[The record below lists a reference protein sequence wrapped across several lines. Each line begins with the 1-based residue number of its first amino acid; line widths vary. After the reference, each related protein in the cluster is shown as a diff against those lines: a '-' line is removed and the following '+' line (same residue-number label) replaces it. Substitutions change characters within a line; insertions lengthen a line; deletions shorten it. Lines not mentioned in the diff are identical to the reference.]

1 MAKVDTFTL
10 QTTLYSDTRIP
21 FQFRGNGLPAAPRGV
36 ELSVLLAWIE
46 ANISINGADPVSAS
60 ITTGAPSVAIP
71 AGKLLEKF
79 VVIGA
84 ASGTFSLGTTVSG
97 TDLFESEPYDTN
109 GAVFVIEKYFKTAGN
124 IYFSGFTGTLTVK
137 LYYR

>member
-1 MAKVDTFTL
+1 MAKVDTFAL

-46 ANISINGADPVSAS
+46 ANISINGADP
-60 ITTGAPSVAIP
+60 ITATITSGAPSIAIS

-79 VVIGA
+79 VIIGTA
-84 ASGTFSLGTTVSG
+84 TGTFSLGSTSG
-97 TDLFESEPYDTN
+97 ANDILAGEAYDTN
-109 GAVFVIEKYFKTAGN
+109 GLVFILEKYYKNAGT

-137 LYYR
+137 LYLR